1 MTDEAQKDILQAILR
16 DDPKAFDRA
25 TGKNK
30 HLYLGRFSLLAV
42 CYLYGSRKIISAYA
56 DAMRRGNPQR
66 LGEER
71 KIYRDFAQ
79 AAGKALRLWAG
90 YEYQDVH
97 PLEMLAIL
105 GDWHTLRREYPT
117 YVLSESEQTRLLS
130 AIKLRYR
137 VTAKIEGKQLILPPK
152 PVAARTRYTLIA
164 FAAFAAL
171 LILSSVA
178 LLAVSLVYADG
189 IPVSR
194 AADLMAAEDGKQ
206 YVLRSD
212 LTLDEPIA
220 FGTAHIDGAGHTLTV
235 YASDVPA
242 FSSFA
247 GTVENC
253 TVRIV
258 GKNIAVSESYA
269 CLGLVNRGTWRHV
282 RFAFEGEEGWTIS
295 LTGFTRG
302 EDEQAVACKFGALF
316 VDNEGTMDGCT
327 ISGDLNWVGQGEV
340 DGELG
345 AFASANTGTI
355 TGCRLEGNLI
365 ADTID
370 LGGVVFRNEAS
381 GVVDDCTIAEG
392 VVVRQTT
399 PVYLWS
405 PKTGGIAA
413 VNYGKVSNCTVLGTV
428 AAVKENV
435 VYPEDEQIR
444 VSMISV
450 GGIVSNNY
458 GTIFHSAMAG
468 EVQAYGEYTAV
479 YVGGVCA
486 DNYYDEATNE
496 QVALLDCNVVAGKVY
511 GAGYYT
517 YLGGLVGASSGYL
530 KGNCFNGTI
539 NYSSGLSAAI
549 YAGSVLGYGNFSD
562 EDAPEL
568 FVDNHV
574 VRLYYQTIYGT
585 ASLPVVG
592 YYVQAG
598 ASVSSLVGVAD
609 HDVLDFSTLEAYWYG
624 K

>member
-16 DDPKAFDRA
+16 DDPKAFDKA

-30 HLYLGRFSLLAV
+30 HLYLGRFSSLAV

-152 PVAARTRYTLIA
+152 PVAAKTKYTLVTV
-164 FAAFAAL
+164 AAFAVL
-171 LILSSVA
+171 LILSSIA
-178 LLAVSLVYADG
+178 LLAVGLVYAG
-189 IPVSR
+189 GVPVSR
-194 AADLMAAEDGKQ
+194 AADLVAAEDGKR

-212 LTLDEPIA
+212 LTLEEPLD
-220 FGTAHIDGAGHTLTV
+220 FGTAHLDGAGHTLTV

-258 GKNIAVSESYA
+258 GKDLSVNRSYA
-269 CLGLVNRGTWRHV
+269 CLALTNQGTWRHV
-282 RFAFEGEEGWTIS
+282 NFVFEGEEGWTVS

-302 EDEQAVACKFGALF
+302 EDEQAATCKFGALF
-316 VDNEGTMDGCT
+316 VDNAGTLDGCT

-355 TGCRLEGNLI
+355 TGCRLEGNLTT
-365 ADTID
+365 DTID
-370 LGGVVFRNEAS
+370 LGGIVFRNEAE
-381 GVVDDCTIAEG
+381 GVVDDCTVAEE
-392 VVVRQTT
+392 VAVRQTT
-399 PVYLWS
+399 SVYLWS

-413 VNYGKVSNCTVLGTV
+413 VNYGRVSNCAVLGAV
-428 AAVKENV
+428 MAVKENV

-444 VSMISV
+444 ASMVSV

-458 GTIFHSAMAG
+458 GTVFHSVLAG
-468 EVQAYGEYTAV
+468 EVQGYGDYTVA
-479 YVGGVCA
+479 YVGGICS
-486 DNYYDEATNE
+486 DNYYDEEMGE
-496 QVALLDCNVVAGKVY
+496 QSGRLEQNVVAGKVF
-511 GAGYYT
+511 GASYYT
-517 YLGGLVGASSGYL
+517 YIGGLAGASSGYL

-539 NYSSGLSAAI
+539 NYSSGMSASI
-549 YAGSVLGYGNFSD
+549 HAGSALGYGNFAD
-562 EDAPEL
+562 QDVPEL
-568 FVDNHV
+568 FADNHV
-574 VRLYYQTIYGT
+574 VRLYYQSIFGT
-585 ASLPVVG
+585 GSIPIVG
-592 YYVQAG
+592 YYEQAG
-598 ASVSSLVGVAD
+598 ASLSSLVGVTD

-624 K
+624 E